1 MRIAR
6 IVALAV
12 SFGLPAGASY
22 ASDFVAVCSGDQ
34 EVPAVDTKARATAIF
49 QVSGDGTAVDYQLIG
64 ANLDNAVFSHI
75 HVAAAGAN
83 GPVVVFLFGPA
94 PAGSGKSNGLLAR
107 GTFTAADLIGPL
119 AGQPLS
125 ALIDAMAGGGAYVNI
140 HTDDGIDPIN
150 TGAGDQ
156 RTGEVRGQIRP
167 AAAGEVD

>member
-1 MRIAR
+1 MRVPSIATFLLSS
-6 IVALAV
+6 ALA
-12 SFGLPAGASY
+12 GPAVLA
-22 ASDFVAVCSGDQ
+22 ADFVAVCSGDQ

-49 QVSGDGTAVDYQLIG
+49 RVSGDGTAVDYQLIG

-75 HVAAAGAN
+75 HVAEAGVN
-83 GPVVVFLFGPA
+83 GPVVVFLFGPV

-107 GTFTAADLIGPL
+107 GTFTAADLVGPL

-125 ALIDAMAGGGAYVNI
+125 ALIDAMAAGGAYVNI

-150 TGAGDQ
+150 TGAGDT